1 MNVPLGP
8 YLNLDSGCYQM
19 LERKLQ
25 KTIFI
30 THLGIGVIVPPRGLF
45 LPEPICTSAYTWK

>member
-1 MNVPLGP
+1 MHEEWEEKKATVNTGNAVADQMNVPLGP

-25 KTIFI
+25 KQ
-30 THLGIGVIVPPRGLF
+30 
-45 LPEPICTSAYTWK
+45 SS

>member
-30 THLGIGVIVPPRGLF
+30 THLGIGVIVPPGGLF
-45 LPEPICTSAYTWK
+45 LPEPICRSAYTWK